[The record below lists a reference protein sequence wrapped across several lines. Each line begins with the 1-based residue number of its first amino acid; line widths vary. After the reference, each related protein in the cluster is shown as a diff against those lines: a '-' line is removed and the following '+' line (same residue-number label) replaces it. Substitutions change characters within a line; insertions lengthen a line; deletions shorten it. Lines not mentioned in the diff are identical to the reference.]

1 MIGHSQIEA
10 EEPQNRTDQAFG
22 LPERQPKH
30 RPERQGGSNRQ
41 S

>member
-1 MIGHSQIEA
+1 MIRHRQIQTQELKDRA
-10 EEPQNRTDQAFG
+10 NQAFG
-22 LPERQPKH
+22 LTQRQPEH